1 MSRTQARLAL
11 VCAAVGLAASAYA
24 AWIHYHLLYDP
35 AYRSLCDVSA
45 TVSCTTVYQ
54 SRFSTVRGVPVAVIG
69 GIWFA
74 VAGLLTVGALTARD
88 SVRESVPGYLF
99 VLSTAA
105 LAVILYLGYA
115 SFVLIKAVCVVCL
128 TTYAAVIGLF
138 LISGAATSV
147 PMTTLPR
154 RAARDARVLAG
165 SPLAIALVILFF
177 AGAAST
183 LAFFPRESVV
193 TTADGTTS
201 VSPPEPTQDQRSE
214 FERWYSSQPR
224 VPLIIPSDGA
234 KVLVVKFND
243 FQCPACGQSY
253 LQYKPIFAKYAAEKP
268 GQVRL
273 VLKDY
278 PLNPSCNDNIV
289 QMIHPAA
296 CDAAVAV
303 RLMPAAKVEAM
314 EEWLYTHQPTMTAP
328 AVRQAAKDIGAVT
341 DFDGKVN
348 ATLAQIKND
357 VALARQLQIRSTPT
371 FFING
376 VKLDNGHVPSLPELD
391 VAIAKALAP
400 RPAAK
405 GGR

>member
-11 VCAAVGLAASAYA
+11 LCAGVGLAASAYA
-24 AWIHYHLLYDP
+24 AYIHYHLLYDP
-35 AYRSLCDVSA
+35 SYRSLCDVSA

-54 SRFSTVRGVPVAVIG
+54 SRFSTFRGVPVALIG
-69 GIWFA
+69 AIWFA
-74 VAGLLTVGALTARD
+74 VSGLLVVGGLTARD
-88 SVRESVPGYLF
+88 TVRENVPGYLF

-154 RAARDARVLAG
+154 RAARDARVLFG
-165 SPLAIALVILFF
+165 SPVAIALVVLFF

-193 TTADGTTS
+193 TAADGTQTQAA
-201 VSPPEPTQDQRSE
+201 PQPTQDQKSE
-214 FERWYSSQPR
+214 FERWFAAQPR
-224 VPLIIPSDGA
+224 VPLIIPADGA

-253 LQYKPIFAKYAAEKP
+253 LQYKPIFAKYSAEKP
-268 GQVRL
+268 GQVKL

-278 PLNPSCNDNIV
+278 PLNRDCNDNIV
-289 QMIHPAA
+289 QTLHPAA

-303 RLMPAAKVEAM
+303 RLAPPAKVESI
-314 EEWLYTHQPTMTAP
+314 EEWLYTHQPEMTP
-328 AVRQAAKDIGAVT
+328 ASVRQAAKNVAGVADMDAKFASTISSVKGDI
-341 DFDGKVN
+341 
-348 ATLAQIKND
+348 
-357 VALARQLQIRSTPT
+357 ALGRQLQVKSTPT

-376 VKLDNGHVPSLPELD
+376 VKIEGALPPQYFD
-391 VAIAKALAP
+391 QAIALELKRA
-400 RPAAK
+400 AAK
-405 GGR
+405 